1 MDVRYLLRVM
11 IGGLIDMKYLPD
23 ITPLSI
29 LHPIGPDLEFTT
41 LSAKRS
47 LCFAL
52 IDLEDSTPSLS
63 FTQECRYVVEISK
76 RLRPFQCYLQD
87 AAFLSRPFT
96 TTTLSLS

>member
-1 MDVRYLLRVM
+1 MYVILLRVM

-29 LHPIGPDLEFTT
+29 LHPNGPDLDFTS

-47 LCFAL
+47 LCCAF

-63 FTQECRYVVEISK
+63 FTQECR
-76 RLRPFQCYLQD
+76 
-87 AAFLSRPFT
+87 
-96 TTTLSLS
+96 